1 MVTTPI
7 RSPSLPS
14 SCTPLQNAVCQEIP
28 VVLIHNSTDGVQVVV
43 SSSIVTN
50 LTVPPAD
57 QASEQITTISG
68 EFLPDECGPSHKR
81 CNVVVI
87 PYHAQVFA
95 LFPVRKG
102 IVIVEYN
109 RTTLDYVS
117 YCVHRTSED
126 CTPTTLFFTGPD
138 RGYRLFTACVN
149 LSANNS
155 HLKFLRFSFDG
166 SDITVASF
174 HHQSGTEMIYGP
186 DTLSEFVY
194 VHSQSWCMPSTDNVY
209 VLDEG
214 YVIRFFADETEW
226 DFNVDIVYL
235 GCSSY
240 LSVEYY
246 GGNLLLVHCTNETV
260 LTYDTC
266 RGKVISYYHA
276 SQSGLPYPCSNW
288 DTVAVVKG
296 GNLTFNT
303 SATSNITSITL
314 PSGDV
319 ENAQCVSGGNSFL
332 FVFTVDRTVYTF
344 STLDEVLLEVVPRSC
359 NSSMCLEPIV
369 LTTEGGTLVGA
380 YDHESS
386 HFIIV
391 NVTCRTNPVILKL
404 PSFQP
409 NLAAMFLGRRQYPCQ
424 CESSPTLP
432 TTTMRQTLPTTVTE
446 QSLPT
451 SEQSTHHEPSSESTP
466 ISPDVNPNLQETM
479 QEIIFTTA
487 GTVVCFIGV
496 VVVLVTAAVCIRRFR
511 RIRESRR
518 LLNSLPSSVRQSTEL
533 LPPER
538 VESVNHGASNCG
550 QEVDQFYVLP
560 DGNTITPEPVSGNG
574 DCDVAGVNDPP
585 MPPESFHYTS
595 VAEMEPRRCSNTP
608 KTNDFKRKVIEFE
621 NVSGRA
627 DV

>member
-1 MVTTPI
+1 
-7 RSPSLPS
+7 
-14 SCTPLQNAVCQEIP
+14 
-28 VVLIHNSTDGVQVVV
+28 VVL

-68 EFLPDECGPSHKR
+68 EFLPDECGPSTKR
-81 CNVVVI
+81 CNIVVI

-109 RTTLDYVS
+109 RTTLDYVRYS
-117 YCVHRTSED
+117 VHRTSED

-149 LSANNS
+149 LPGNNS

-194 VHSQSWCMPSTDNVY
+194 VRSQRGCMPSTDNVY

-214 YVIRFFADETEW
+214 YVIRFLADETEW
-226 DFNVDIVYL
+226 QFISPLPL

-246 GGNLLLVHCTNETV
+246 GDNLLLVHCTNETV

-288 DTVAVVKG
+288 DTVAVVKE

-303 SATSNITSITL
+303 SATSNISSTTL

-319 ENAQCVSGGNSFL
+319 ENAQCFNGGDNYL
-332 FVFTVDRTVYTF
+332 FVFTVERAVYTF
-344 STLDEVLLEVVPRSC
+344 STLDEVLLEVVPCSC
-359 NSSMCLEPIV
+359 NSSVCLQPIV
-369 LTTEGGTLVGA
+369 LTTGSGTLVAA

-391 NVTCRTNPVILKL
+391 NITCRMNPIVLKL

-409 NLAAMFLGRRQYPCQ
+409 DLVAMFLGRRQYPCQ
-424 CESSPTLP
+424 CESSPTLL
-432 TTTMRQTLPTTVTE
+432 TARQTLPTTMTE

-451 SEQSTHHEPSSESTP
+451 SEQPTHHGSSSEGRP
-466 ISPDVNPNLQETM
+466 VSPGVVFTDLELQETTP
-479 QEIIFTTA
+479 EIGIFAAA
-487 GTVVCFIGV
+487 GAVLCCFIGLV
-496 VVVLVTAAVCIRRFR
+496 VVVLVAVAVC
-511 RIRESRR
+511 
-518 LLNSLPSSVRQSTEL
+518 
-533 LPPER
+533 
-538 VESVNHGASNCG
+538 
-550 QEVDQFYVLP
+550 
-560 DGNTITPEPVSGNG
+560 
-574 DCDVAGVNDPP
+574 
-585 MPPESFHYTS
+585 M
-595 VAEMEPRRCSNTP
+595 
-608 KTNDFKRKVIEFE
+608 
-621 NVSGRA
+621 
-627 DV
+627 

>member
-1 MVTTPI
+1 
-7 RSPSLPS
+7 
-14 SCTPLQNAVCQEIP
+14 
-28 VVLIHNSTDGVQVVV
+28 VVA

-87 PYHAQVFA
+87 PYYAQVFA

-109 RTTLDYVS
+109 RTTLDYVRYS
-117 YCVHRTSED
+117 VHRTSED
-126 CTPTTLFFTGPD
+126 CTPTTVFFAGPD
-138 RGYRLFTACVN
+138 SGYRLFTACVN
-149 LSANNS
+149 LSVGNS
-155 HLKFLRFSFDG
+155 HLKFLKFGFEG
-166 SDITVASF
+166 SDITMASF
-174 HHQSGTEMIYGP
+174 HDQSGTEMIYGP

-194 VHSQSWCMPSTDNVY
+194 VRSQSGCMPSTDNVY

-214 YVIRFFADETEW
+214 YVIRFLADETEW
-226 DFNVDIVYL
+226 QFISPVDL

-246 GGNLLLVHCTNETV
+246 GDNLLLVRCSNETV

-266 RGKVISYYHA
+266 RGMVVSHFHA

-288 DTVAVVKG
+288 STTAVVKG
-296 GNLTFNT
+296 SNLTFNT
-303 SATSNITSITL
+303 SATSNIISTTSITL

-319 ENAQCVSGGNSFL
+319 ETAQCINGGDNFL

-344 STLDEVLLEVVPRSC
+344 STLDEVLLEVVPCSC
-359 NSSMCLEPIV
+359 NSSVCLEPIV
-369 LTTEGGTLVGA
+369 LTTESGTLVGA

-391 NVTCRTNPVILKL
+391 DVTCRMNPVVLKL

-409 NLAAMFLGRRQYPCQ
+409 DLAAMFLGTRQYPCQ

-432 TTTMRQTLPTTVTE
+432 TTTMRQMLPTTMTE

-451 SEQSTHHEPSSESTP
+451 SEQPTHHDSSSESTHV
-466 ISPDVNPNLQETM
+466 SPPVVLTDPELQERTL
-479 QEIIFTTA
+479 EIGLSTA
-487 GTVVCFIGV
+487 AGVVLCFIGV
-496 VVVLVTAAVCIRRFR
+496 VVVSVAAAV
-511 RIRESRR
+511 
-518 LLNSLPSSVRQSTEL
+518 
-533 LPPER
+533 
-538 VESVNHGASNCG
+538 
-550 QEVDQFYVLP
+550 Y
-560 DGNTITPEPVSGNG
+560 
-574 DCDVAGVNDPP
+574 
-585 MPPESFHYTS
+585 M
-595 VAEMEPRRCSNTP
+595 
-608 KTNDFKRKVIEFE
+608 
-621 NVSGRA
+621 
-627 DV
+627 